1 MMTRPVNGIAEERGR
16 AMMSCKRFVPVVAG
30 GLCLALIWMAPAA
43 AQDDA
48 EQFRADYAAFLDELD
63 QAASFLPSGFAVD
76 SQASQG
82 QQQLQ
87 RQLIDSQEAIHR
99 VIASAKTT
107 LAAKSPEELLAYR
120 DLANEQSPNW
130 RQLPDA
136 VRAALNSQVTTTLGA
151 FAQLPFGTCADGGGG
166 CAFPAR
172 ADVAALFWSDQA
184 LAVPE
189 EAANVLCQ
197 VKEGLWCAPKWVIQG
212 IRLGLQIAYDQT
224 NFDWGNQAQNALS
237 DRVDVNVTSRSR
249 KDDVGAQ
256 LTAPASDALSW
267 CQSPNGNSCYT
278 KDECGV
284 GEFCLNVNPF
294 PHSAT
299 DPSPIS
305 PTPAPAQPGRCVRTQ
320 ACSTSSANCGGGA
333 CIADNSPQSDL
344 HQKLNASLDAKITTR
359 ASEDSVGVRTGNPG
373 DFENQNLH
381 QKLNDRLD
389 VTVTSRASQVSVDGR
404 TECISPV
411 RSVRTV
417 TDSIEFIK
425 LPELERAID
434 EALALAQQQA
444 SVVRDFAEL
453 HTRLQIEQELKDGT
467 TNFRLA
473 VFQMPL
479 AAVGGKRAFCSRS
492 LKVPCVNP
500 GPNLVF
506 GTPGGISDDD
516 FLDDSLCPDQGR
528 PDDTCNLDSGYCAPA
543 GGGCL
548 AARIPCT
555 TNGDCGAGEVCDNTV
570 HHCSINTDIS
580 CNDDTMCPKGVAPE
594 VCTPA
599 PPERGFIEE
608 VDNIVVESIQMVQAA
623 GENSHK
629 AQTYLVRAQGYA
641 TNGDYKQAYLWYR
654 KAYREA
660 AKVGFDGH

>member
-1 MMTRPVNGIAEERGR
+1 V
-16 AMMSCKRFVPVVAG
+16 
-30 GLCLALIWMAPAA
+30 
-43 AQDDA
+43 
-48 EQFRADYAAFLDELD
+48 
-63 QAASFLPSGFAVD
+63 
-76 SQASQG
+76 
-82 QQQLQ
+82 
-87 RQLIDSQEAIHR
+87 R
-99 VIASAKTT
+99 V
-107 LAAKSPEELLAYR
+107 
-120 DLANEQSPNW
+120 
-130 RQLPDA
+130 
-136 VRAALNSQVTTTLGA
+136 
-151 FAQLPFGTCADGGGG
+151 
-166 CAFPAR
+166 
-172 ADVAALFWSDQA
+172 DVAALFWSDQA

-224 NFDWGNQAQNALS
+224 SYDWAGQAQNSLA
-237 DRVDVNVTSRSR
+237 DRVNVNVTSRSR
-249 KDDVGAQ
+249 RDDVGAQ
-256 LTAPASDALSW
+256 LTAPPADSLGW
-267 CQSPNGNSCYT
+267 CQSTNANSCFT

-299 DPSPIS
+299 DPSPIP
-305 PTPAPAQPGRCVRTQ
+305 PTPAPAQPGQCVRTQ
-320 ACSTSSANCGGGA
+320 PCSSSSDCAGGA

-373 DFENQNLH
+373 EFENQNLH
-381 QKLNDRLD
+381 QKLDDRLD
-389 VTVTSRASQVSVDGR
+389 ITVTSRASQVSVDGR
-404 TECISPV
+404 TACISPE

-425 LPELERAID
+425 LPQLERAID

-444 SVVRDFAEL
+444 SLVRDFAEL
-453 HTRLQIEQELKDGT
+453 YTRLQIEAELKNGDWT
-467 TNFRLA
+467 LTSAL
-473 VFQMPL
+473 FQLPL
-479 AAVGGKRAFCSRS
+479 DAAGGKRAFCSRS
-492 LKVPCVNP
+492 LRVPCMNP

-516 FLDDSLCPDQGR
+516 FPDDSLCPDQGR

-555 TNGDCGAGEVCDNTV
+555 TNGDCGAGEICDNTV
-570 HHCSINTDIS
+570 HHCSINADIF
-580 CNDDTMCPKGVAPE
+580 CTDDTICPKGVAPE

-608 VDNIVVESIQMVQAA
+608 VDNIVVQSIQMVQAA
-623 GENSHK
+623 GEDPHG
-629 AQTYLVRAQGYA
+629 AQRYLTQAQDTA
-641 TNGDYKQAYLWYR
+641 TKGDYKRAYRWYR
-654 KAYREA
+654 EAYREA
-660 AKVGFDGH
+660 VKSRVGGH